1 MSSDTRFCLVHLI
14 QKSDWVGPRGDS
26 TQKLRISLAVGP
38 LPYDKIAVEVLNLTT
53 SRGFFVCPAGR
64 RADQLGFRRFAISR
78 LRAFGDPSIANNP
91 PPPSG
96 ALPSRAQPSS
106 AAARRGS
113 QVCTDSPLEESGFEP
128 SVPPPR
134 SRQNCG
140 TFELG
145 VCPPANGCQF
155 HAAPVE

>member
-1 MSSDTRFCLVHLI
+1 MTLI
-14 QKSDWVGPRGDS
+14 GTLSEGG
-26 TQKLRISLAVGP
+26 
-38 LPYDKIAVEVLNLTT
+38 
-53 SRGFFVCPAGR
+53 
-64 RADQLGFRRFAISR
+64 RFA
-78 LRAFGDPSIANNP
+78 P
-91 PPPSG
+91 
-96 ALPSRAQPSS
+96 
-106 AAARRGS
+106 
-113 QVCTDSPLEESGFEP
+113 DSPLEESGFEP